1 MSDVAQRLLP
11 AAPAADALHVRGV
24 GSVIVSDDTAL
35 LDDLIAADGLEPLK
49 LRRIAPTVAG
59 SALSPVDTLAAL
71 RSAGYHPARD
81 AGPGPVRLHRARV
94 DHARRAPA
102 RSTVDPGELAARLL
116 VPQQRRPNP
125 LEVIRQHAPQ
135 LRPEQA
141 ELLATAVED
150 GSPVWIRYVDASG
163 RASERVIDN
172 AHLSGGTSTRGAG
185 CAATTGP
192 SPWTRSSRSHPS
204 AFSPCAGSG
213 GRSAGRTSP

>member
-1 MSDVAQRLLP
+1 MAQRLLP

-35 LDDLIAADGLEPLK
+35 LDELVAADGLAPLK

-71 RSAGYHPARD
+71 RAADTSPARD

-116 VPQQRRPNP
+116 VPQQRRPDP
-125 LEVIRQHAPQ
+125 PRAHPATGPAAAPGTGPAAGDRGRGR
-135 LRPEQA
+135 LTGA
-141 ELLATAVED
+141 
-150 GSPVWIRYVDASG
+150 GSA
-163 RASERVIDN
+163 
-172 AHLSGGTSTRGAG
+172 TSTP
-185 CAATTGP
+185 AAAPP
-192 SPWTRSSRSHPS
+192 S
-204 AFSPCAGSG
+204 G
-213 GRSAGRTSP
+213 